1 MPSLGGATEWVNSE
15 PLGPAR
21 LRGHVVLVNFWTLT
35 CINWLRIEPWVR
47 TWSQVYREDGLVV
60 VGVHSPEFSFE
71 HEVETV
77 RRAIVERDIKYPV
90 ALDNDFQIWR
100 AFDNHYWPALYFVD
114 PDGVIRDDYFGEGR
128 YDESEAVIQNL
139 LGIEREPVSVVG
151 SGVEASADWDHL
163 GSPETYLGF
172 DRQDRFA
179 SPQDEARNG
188 HGQYQLPGTP
198 RLNQWGLSGHWT
210 IGAENVLL
218 HEGGGSIAMR
228 FHARDA
234 HLVLASKAPE
244 PVAFRVTLDGEPPG
258 TSRGVDVDEEGNGML
273 DGGRMYQLVR
283 QAGEIV
289 DRTVE
294 VTFSEPN
301 AEAYVFTFG

>member
-15 PLGPAR
+15 PLGPSQ

-114 PDGVIRDDYFGEGR
+114 PDGVIRDEYFGEGR
-128 YDESEAVIQNL
+128 FDESEAVIQNL
-139 LGIEREPVSVVG
+139 LGIDREPVSIVG

-179 SPQDEARNG
+179 SPEDEARDGN
-188 HGQYQLPGTP
+188 GQYRLPGML
-198 RLNQWGLSGHWT
+198 RLNQWALSGT
-210 IGAENVLL
+210 GRSKRRKSCCTKVAGALPC
-218 HEGGGSIAMR
+218 SST
-228 FHARDA
+228 HAT
-234 HLVLASKAPE
+234 P
-244 PVAFRVTLDGEPPG
+244 TWC
-258 TSRGVDVDEEGNGML
+258 SRA
-273 DGGRMYQLVR
+273 RR
-283 QAGEIV
+283 QNRSRSG
-289 DRTVE
+289 
-294 VTFSEPN
+294 
-301 AEAYVFTFG
+301 